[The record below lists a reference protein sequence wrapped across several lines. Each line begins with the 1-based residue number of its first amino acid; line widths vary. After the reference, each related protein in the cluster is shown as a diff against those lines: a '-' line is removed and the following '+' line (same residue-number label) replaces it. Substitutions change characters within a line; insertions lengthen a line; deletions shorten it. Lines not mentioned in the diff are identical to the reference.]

1 MIKFVYNFLYRFFRA
16 PWDIGVRDELVSL
29 VTSGKIK
36 PCIVIDLG
44 SGSASNCIFL
54 AEHGFDVTGVD
65 YSPAAILKGR
75 KMAIK
80 AGVHVNFIVD
90 DLTNLQHVK
99 GTFDFLVDYGTFDDL
114 SPTDR
119 ILFIKNILPLTHKG
133 TKFLFFCF
141 EWPIR
146 WWERLIRPVPI
157 LGSMSLEPGEVSQR
171 FGSFFE
177 IEQIKVENYNSKVIP
192 RVVTYLMTKK

>member
-1 MIKFVYNFLYRFFRA
+1 MKFIYNLLYRYFRA
-16 PWDIGVRDELVSL
+16 PWDVGPREELVSL
-29 VTSGKIK
+29 VTKGKIK
-36 PCIVIDLG
+36 SCKVIDLG

-65 YSPAAILKGR
+65 YSLPAIQKGR
-75 KMAIK
+75 NMARK

-90 DLTNLQHVK
+90 DLTNLQHVN

-114 SPTDR
+114 NPTDR
-119 ILFIKNILPLTHKG
+119 SLFIKNILPLTHKG

-146 WWERLIRPVPI
+146 WWERLIRRIPI
-157 LGSMSLEPGEVSQR
+157 IGALSLEPGEVSKR
-171 FGSFFE
+171 FGAFFD
-177 IEQIKVENYNSKVIP
+177 IEQIKVVNYNFKVIP
-192 RVVTYLMTKK
+192 RVATYLMTRK